1 MLVLSLSCVKQGG
14 GILGSGE
21 KGSITFICGGGDDYY
36 ETKTTLNGLTT
47 HWIENSDRVGLFS
60 LQACVEPGGVP
71 GIANLPLT
79 AVTSGERALFQGSVY
94 WGIGEHL
101 FYSYYPYKEGEIDY
115 TSVPVS
121 LPRIQTQSEG
131 DNVEHIASLDFLVS
145 KPSMAKYPGV
155 SGSGAAISLRYNHV
169 FTVLEFKIRK
179 NSGTGSITKITLKGV
194 LPLSFESAKINL
206 AQETPASG
214 NPYFFEEMNGFS
226 NEVVLSFESPI
237 TPGNDFNNTPKA
249 YMVILPWNTPN
260 TMTVCVEIDGVVKEV
275 VKSDVIFQRG
285 RKYTI
290 LLDLDKSEIPEIKG
304 SDLQPVTI
312 GGVTWAP
319 VNAGYDENNKYG
331 LYYQWHRRFGQP
343 YGTANQINCILALD
357 EGNSQEN
364 SDVFFTNFLD
374 PFNWCDG
381 SYVKWEMS
389 EMYNPCPEGWRV
401 PTYEE
406 FDALNQMSSIGVLAG
421 AGGVDGLPG
430 RWMACS
436 DLSNTSQSIFLPAA
450 GHVYF
455 TGASRNINAH
465 GYYWTVDTVSV
476 MARAFRVSP
485 YSSANTGMYKGI
497 GNSIRCVK
505 DSE

>member
-21 KGSITFICGGGDDYY
+21 KGSITFICGRGDDYY

-60 LQACVEPGGVP
+60 LQACFEPGGIP

-79 AVTSGERALFQGSVY
+79 AVTSGERSLFQGSVY

-169 FTVLEFKIRK
+169 FTVLEFKIRR
-179 NSGTGSITKITLKGV
+179 NSGTGSITKIKLRGL
-194 LPLSFESAKINL
+194 LPLAFESGTINL
-206 AQETPASG
+206 AQEVPSSG
-214 NPYFFEEMNGFS
+214 SPYSIAELYDHS
-226 NEVVLSFESPI
+226 NEVVLSIESPI
-237 TPGNDFNNTPKA
+237 TPSIDYNNTPRA
-249 YMVILPWNTPN
+249 YMVILPWNTSN
-260 TMTVCVEIDGVVKEV
+260 TMTIGVEIDGVTKEI
-275 VKSDVIFQRG
+275 VKSDVTFQRG
-285 RKYTI
+285 KKYTI
-290 LLDLDKSEIPEIKG
+290 LVDLDKTEIPEIKG

-331 LYYQWHRRFGQP
+331 LYYQWHRKYGQA
-343 YGTANQINCILALD
+343 YGTINHNNIL
-357 EGNSQEN
+357 
-364 SDVFFTNFLD
+364 LD
-374 PFNWCDG
+374 PDTGNNPDSSFTFYTSYIDPYDWCNSFQAQWDMT
-381 SYVKWEMS
+381 VK
-389 EMYNPCPEGWRV
+389 YNPCPEGWRV
-401 PTYEE
+401 PTQDE
-406 FDALNQMSSIGVLAG
+406 FKALSQLNSIGVEAG
-421 AGGVDGLPG
+421 GGGVDGLPG
-430 RWMACS
+430 RWMACD
-436 DLSNTSQSIFLPAA
+436 DLSNTSESVFLPAS
-450 GHVYF
+450 GYIRYS
-455 TGASRNINAH
+455 GESRNIGAH

-476 MARAFRVSP
+476 MAKIFRSSP
-485 YSSANTGMYKGI
+485 YSFSLNGMYKGT
-497 GNSIRCVK
+497 GNSVRCVK
-505 DSE
+505 E

>member
-47 HWIENSDRVGLFS
+47 HWIENLDRVGLFS
-60 LQACVEPGGVP
+60 LQACVGPGGVP

-79 AVTSGERALFQGSVY
+79 AVTSGERALFQG
-94 WGIGEHL
+94 
-101 FYSYYPYKEGEIDY
+101 
-115 TSVPVS
+115 SVPVS

-145 KPSMAKYPGV
+145 KPTMAKYPGV

-260 TMTVCVEIDGVVKEV
+260 TMTVCVEIDG
-275 VKSDVIFQRG
+275 
-285 RKYTI
+285 
-290 LLDLDKSEIPEIKG
+290 
-304 SDLQPVTI
+304 
-312 GGVTWAP
+312 
-319 VNAGYDENNKYG
+319 
-331 LYYQWHRRFGQP
+331 
-343 YGTANQINCILALD
+343 
-357 EGNSQEN
+357 
-364 SDVFFTNFLD
+364 
-374 PFNWCDG
+374 
-381 SYVKWEMS
+381 
-389 EMYNPCPEGWRV
+389 
-401 PTYEE
+401 
-406 FDALNQMSSIGVLAG
+406 
-421 AGGVDGLPG
+421 
-430 RWMACS
+430 CS
-436 DLSNTSQSIFLPAA
+436 DLSHTSQSI
-450 GHVYF
+450 
-455 TGASRNINAH
+455 
-465 GYYWTVDTVSV
+465 W
-476 MARAFRVSP
+476 
-485 YSSANTGMYKGI
+485 
-497 GNSIRCVK
+497 SIPLFISQYRDV
-505 DSE
+505 